1 MKTSRTSAPSGPQ
14 YAECSTP
21 PGRTY
26 ASSGPSSYGAVDD
39 ERLHP
44 LEHDPELLV
53 RMAVERHGRARLE
66 ADEVQHR
73 GVAEQRLP
81 AHAGGELECAMASS
95 RTNWAICGA
104 PSLDYRCVAVMIV
117 EQRDYHVYTGKLPE
131 LVRLYE
137 TEGIP
142 IQQEILGGLV
152 GAFTTDVGAL
162 STYTTLWR
170 YDSFAEREERRA
182 RLQADERWKDV
193 PRQGPAAH
201 PHAAEPD
208 PRPDVVLAAAVMGAL
223 DGKVAIVT
231 GGAQGIGA
239 AIAAG
244 LAAEGATRRRRR
256 PRTRRERRRS
266 EAPTSTSDEED
277 VARMVEETLARH
289 GRIDILVNNAGLYA
303 SLEMRAFTEI
313 PLEEWNRVME
323 VNVASMFLTCRAV
336 VPVMREQGGG
346 KIVNI
351 SSGTPF
357 RGVPFLLHYV
367 TSKGAI
373 VALTR
378 ALAKEL
384 GKDSIHVNCVAPGF
398 TMSDGVKSHP
408 EVIEKLRDVSV
419 ASRTIQRDQVPED
432 VVGAVVFLCTPAA
445 DFITGQTMVIDGGQ
459 YFH

>member
-1 MKTSRTSAPSGPQ
+1 
-14 YAECSTP
+14 
-21 PGRTY
+21 
-26 ASSGPSSYGAVDD
+26 
-39 ERLHP
+39 
-44 LEHDPELLV
+44 
-53 RMAVERHGRARLE
+53 
-66 ADEVQHR
+66 
-73 GVAEQRLP
+73 
-81 AHAGGELECAMASS
+81 
-95 RTNWAICGA
+95 
-104 PSLDYRCVAVMIV
+104 
-117 EQRDYHVYTGKLPE
+117 
-131 LVRLYE
+131 
-137 TEGIP
+137 
-142 IQQEILGGLV
+142 
-152 GAFTTDVGAL
+152 
-162 STYTTLWR
+162 
-170 YDSFAEREERRA
+170 
-182 RLQADERWKDV
+182 
-193 PRQGPAAH
+193 
-201 PHAAEPD
+201 
-208 PRPDVVLAAAVMGAL
+208 MGAL

-244 LAAEGATRRRRR
+244 LRVEGATVVVADLNPPEGGIR
-256 PRTRRERRRS
+256 
-266 EAPTSTSDEED
+266 AD
-277 VARMVEETLARH
+277 VASETDVAAMVEETLGRH
-289 GRIDILVNNAGLYA
+289 GRIDVLVNNAGLYA

-378 ALAKEL
+378 ALAKEV

-419 ASRTIQRDQVPED
+419 ASRTLQRDQVPED

>member
-1 MKTSRTSAPSGPQ
+1 
-14 YAECSTP
+14 
-21 PGRTY
+21 
-26 ASSGPSSYGAVDD
+26 
-39 ERLHP
+39 
-44 LEHDPELLV
+44 
-53 RMAVERHGRARLE
+53 
-66 ADEVQHR
+66 
-73 GVAEQRLP
+73 
-81 AHAGGELECAMASS
+81 
-95 RTNWAICGA
+95 
-104 PSLDYRCVAVMIV
+104 
-117 EQRDYHVYTGKLPE
+117 
-131 LVRLYE
+131 
-137 TEGIP
+137 
-142 IQQEILGGLV
+142 
-152 GAFTTDVGAL
+152 
-162 STYTTLWR
+162 
-170 YDSFAEREERRA
+170 
-182 RLQADERWKDV
+182 
-193 PRQGPAAH
+193 
-201 PHAAEPD
+201 
-208 PRPDVVLAAAVMGAL
+208 MGAL

-244 LAAEGATRRRRR
+244 LEREGAEVVVADLE
-256 PRTRRERRRS
+256 PPEGGVQADVSS
-266 EAPTSTSDEED
+266 EAD
-277 VARMVEETLARH
+277 VRRMVGHALERN

-313 PLEEWNRVME
+313 PLDEWKLVMD

-378 ALAKEL
+378 ALAKEV

-398 TMSDGVKSHP
+398 TMTEGVTSHP
-408 EVIEKLRDVSV
+408 EVVEKLRDVSI

-445 DFITGQTMVIDGGQ
+445 DFVTGQTMVIDGGQ

>member
-1 MKTSRTSAPSGPQ
+1 VS
-14 YAECSTP
+14 
-21 PGRTY
+21 
-26 ASSGPSSYGAVDD
+26 
-39 ERLHP
+39 
-44 LEHDPELLV
+44 
-53 RMAVERHGRARLE
+53 
-66 ADEVQHR
+66 
-73 GVAEQRLP
+73 
-81 AHAGGELECAMASS
+81 
-95 RTNWAICGA
+95 
-104 PSLDYRCVAVMIV
+104 
-117 EQRDYHVYTGKLPE
+117 
-131 LVRLYE
+131 
-137 TEGIP
+137 
-142 IQQEILGGLV
+142 
-152 GAFTTDVGAL
+152 
-162 STYTTLWR
+162 
-170 YDSFAEREERRA
+170 
-182 RLQADERWKDV
+182 
-193 PRQGPAAH
+193 
-201 PHAAEPD
+201 
-208 PRPDVVLAAAVMGAL
+208 AL

-239 AIAAG
+239 AIASG
-244 LAAEGATRRRRR
+244 FEAAGATVVVADLNPPDGGIRADVA
-256 PRTRRERRRS
+256 S
-266 EAPTSTSDEED
+266 EED
-277 VARMVEETLARH
+277 VARMVEETLERH
-289 GRIDILVNNAGLYA
+289 GRIDALVNNAGLYA

-336 VPVMREQGGG
+336 VPVLREQGGG